1 VKSRRGQLKA
11 EIESHRQMI
20 EDQLLREGMSP
31 RDAAAAARRQFGNES
46 SAIEDSSDEWP
57 FAWLSTLLRDIRFAA
72 RVLRKRPGLTL
83 TAVLIAG
90 LGVGANTAIVGVL
103 RTAML
108 KPLGLHD
115 TDGVI
120 VATVRLNKIKLLH
133 AETSAVEFR
142 ELGSMT
148 DAFQSIAAMEGR
160 AWTFESAG
168 PTGSEA
174 LRLRGRAVT
183 PDFFTV
189 FRERPHLGRF
199 FNPDD
204 NNSLVL
210 SYAFWKSQFGADP
223 NILNRTVILD
233 RVAYRIVGVA
243 GPTFRFP
250 ATADAWSSLRIAPSR
265 FHQRGYN
272 MNLTV
277 VARLKDS
284 VTIDRAADRV
294 NRYVAVFKATP
305 DGKEMA
311 DYGYFIDLEPFSRYV
326 AGDLRRP
333 LWLLWAA
340 ALAVLLTACANIAVL
355 LLSRTAGRRREI
367 AIRLSLGATRLQIL
381 RQLAVESTMLGAL
394 GGVFGIVLG
403 ALALS
408 LIGRL
413 TLPGKPI
420 LELASLDLRLVLYG
434 MAISLVCGFAF
445 GVAPAIQLARSSQTS
460 ALSRAG
466 RHRFQDLFIAAQ
478 IAAALVLL
486 ISTGL
491 LLRSL
496 WTLEGIQPGFDP
508 SRLTTAFFLIPPGD
522 PGFADRVE
530 QNLRSTPGVEASATA
545 YPIPFTGGGLTSGFQ
560 IVGKSQSPTSGLAW
574 HGEAYFVSPGYLD
587 ALRIP
592 ILRGRNIS
600 PADTATTPH
609 VCLID
614 AKFARRFFSDEDPI
628 GHEIGM
634 YGQARIVGIVSDI
647 RSSTLEEESR
657 ATVYYPVA
665 QQVAG
670 FQSRAA
676 IVRSQGPAAPI
687 VRAAVRAASASSPV
701 YDVQTMDERIGE
713 SLGIRRTVATLVC
726 VFAALCILL
735 AAIGLHGVV
744 SQVVGERAGEIAVR
758 MALGARPAQI
768 LSQFLSYGL
777 KSGIAGLAVGLGLA
791 LYAQRWLGNLLFDVK
806 PFDPATFL
814 EACAAVILVLAAA
827 VFRPARRA
835 SKLSPHSILRH
846 E

>member
-1 VKSRRGQLKA
+1 
-11 EIESHRQMI
+11 MI

-46 SAIEDSSDEWP
+46 SAVEDSSDEWP
-57 FAWLSTLLRDIRFAA
+57 LTWLSTLLRDVRFAA

-83 TAVLIAG
+83 TAILIAG

-103 RTAML
+103 RAALL
-108 KPLGLHD
+108 KPLGLQD
-115 TDGVI
+115 SDNVV
-120 VATVRLNKIKLLH
+120 VASVRMEKIKLLH
-133 AETSAVEFR
+133 AETSGVEFR
-142 ELGSMT
+142 ELHAMN
-148 DAFQSIAAMEGR
+148 DAFQSLAAMEGR
-160 AWTFESAG
+160 AWTYESGGQAG
-168 PTGSEA
+168 NNAS
-174 LRLRGRAVT
+174 RLRGRAVT
-183 PDFFTV
+183 PEFFTV
-189 FRERPHLGRF
+189 FHERPHLGRF
-199 FNPDD
+199 FNADD

-210 SYAFWKSQFGADP
+210 SYLLWKSQFGADP
-223 NILNRTVILD
+223 NIVNRTVLLD
-233 RVAYRIVGVA
+233 RVPYRIVGVA
-243 GPTFRFP
+243 SPTFRFP
-250 ATADAWSSLRIAPSR
+250 ANADAWSSLRLAPGR
-265 FHQRGYN
+265 LRQRGYN
-272 MNLTV
+272 MNLTL

-284 VTIDRAADRV
+284 VSIERAQDRV
-294 NRYVAVFKATP
+294 NRHVAALKSAP
-305 DGKEMA
+305 DGKELA
-311 DYGYFIDLEPFSRYV
+311 DYGYFVDLEPFSRYV

-367 AIRLSLGATRLQIL
+367 AIRLSLGATRVQIL

-394 GGVFGIVLG
+394 GGIFGIALG
-403 ALALS
+403 AAALS
-408 LIGRL
+408 FIGRL

-420 LELASLDLRLVLYG
+420 LELASLDLRLVLYAI
-434 MAISLVCGFAF
+434 AISLVCGFAF
-445 GVAPAIQLARSSQTS
+445 GLAPAIQLARGSQTT

-496 WTLEGIQPGFDP
+496 WTLERIQPGFDP

-522 PGFADRVE
+522 PGFVARVE
-530 QNLRSTPGVEASATA
+530 QKLRSSPGVEASAIA
-545 YPIPFTGGGLTSGFQ
+545 YPIPFTGGGLTSSFN
-560 IVGKSQSPTSGLAW
+560 IVGRRQPASGLAW
-574 HGEAYFVSPGYLD
+574 HGEAYFVSPGYFD

-600 PADTATTPH
+600 PADTGTAPR

-614 AKFARRFFSDEDPI
+614 AKFARRFFPGEDPI

-634 YGQARIVGIVSDI
+634 YWKARIIGIVPDV

-657 ATVYYPVA
+657 ATVYYPIA
-665 QQVAG
+665 QQSSSS
-670 FQSRAA
+670 FAA
-676 IVRSQGPAAPI
+676 IVRTQGPGAPI
-687 VRAAVRAASASSPV
+687 IRAAVRAASPSSPV

-726 VFAALCILL
+726 VFACLCILL

-768 LSQFLSYGL
+768 LSQFLTYGL
-777 KSGIAGLAVGLGLA
+777 KSGAAGLAIGLA
-791 LYAQRWLGNLLFDVK
+791 LAFYAQGWLGNLLFNVK

-814 EACAAVILVLAAA
+814 EACVGVILVLAAA

-835 SKLSPHSILRH
+835 SRLSPHAILRH